1 MTYLSA
7 VLLGLVQGICEFLPV
22 SSSGHLAL
30 LQQIFHIEGAD
41 MVFDVLLH
49 IGTLLPVLWMFRKD
63 VRYVRR
69 GILGLAGMG
78 HDRGRNTPRSRENRR
93 LGVFVLVATVPMLL
107 SLLLRHTAQSA
118 GERPAVVGILLL
130 LNGGILYLAGRF
142 GRQEKPEKAI
152 SIMDVFLVGLA
163 QIFTVL
169 PGISRSGVTISVG
182 LLRGFSRSFAVKF
195 SFLLLIPAVLG
206 AAVVAVY
213 QAATLGFDAGLLPM
227 YLAGMAAAAVS
238 GYFAIRLLR
247 WIANRG
253 GIGGFAYYCWGAG
266 IVALLLSLVA

>member
-41 MVFDVLLH
+41 LVFDVLLH

-63 VRYVRR
+63 VRYARR
-69 GILGLAGMG
+69 GILGLIGMG

-107 SLLLRHTAQSA
+107 SLLLRHTALSA

-130 LNGGILYLAGRF
+130 LNGGVLYLAGRF
-142 GRQEKPEKAI
+142 GRREKPDKAI
-152 SIMDVFLVGLA
+152 SLLDVFLVGLA
-163 QIFTVL
+163 QIFAVL

-182 LLRGFSRSFAVKF
+182 LMRGFSKSFAVKF

-206 AAVVAVY
+206 AAIVAVY
-213 QAATLGFDAGLLPM
+213 QAVTLGFDVGLLPM

-247 WIANRG
+247 WIATRG

>member
-41 MVFDVLLH
+41 LVFDVLLH

-63 VRYVRR
+63 VRSVRR

-107 SLLLRHTAQSA
+107 SLLLRHTALSA

-130 LNGGILYLAGRF
+130 LNGVVLYLAGRF
-142 GRQEKPEKAI
+142 GRREKPEKAI
-152 SIMDVFLVGLA
+152 SLLDIFLVGLA

-182 LLRGFSRSFAVKF
+182 LMRGFSRSFAVKF

-213 QAATLGFDAGLLPM
+213 QVATLGFDVGLLPM

-247 WIANRG
+247 WIATRG